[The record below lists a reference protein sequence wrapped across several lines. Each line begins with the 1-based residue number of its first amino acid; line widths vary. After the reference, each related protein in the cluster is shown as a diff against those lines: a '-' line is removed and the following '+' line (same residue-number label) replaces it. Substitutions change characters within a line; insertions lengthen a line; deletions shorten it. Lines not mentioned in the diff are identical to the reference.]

1 MCSWEGHLM
10 PIKFAGGRNGPA
22 MNGDSVCPEP
32 PSSHL
37 PDWREF
43 CEVHAQAAAVDF
55 AQKFCQFVKENPHY
69 DTPGAEASF
78 SHHFAANFLDVFGLE
93 VNRAFASDS
102 PTTYNIVP
110 FVGLQNC
117 HMPYGRD
124 LLPRKEQTS
133 SESLDSVDNP
143 GPATAPG
150 RYLSPSQ
157 QEAQARKVSSYG
169 HSRSSEDVSV
179 HGGLKPRVKK
189 GFSLRNMS
197 LCVVDGMKEMWHRR
211 ASPEP
216 GADREP
222 CPPAGDPREK
232 WTHKL
237 RLPKGPSPKVDL
249 VDIQRE
255 GTLRYMVADDTNC
268 VGSPQWQKCRLML
281 RKAVRMEGEKFLLE
295 FYVPPKASKAK
306 VSIPLSAIIEVRT
319 TMPLE
324 MPDKDNTFVLKVENG
339 AEYILETIDSLQKH
353 SWVADIQDCI
363 DPGDSGDDIELASC
377 AQGACLP
384 SRMSSC
390 SCEFLTEDVPRF
402 PDRCAGSAALLD
414 TPPNAATVVTAPHGR
429 SRDSAGEPKAHV
441 PLENFL
447 QTLDSPAT
455 GGHPPGEEVGT
466 EAELNLSDFPWFHGT
481 LSRVKAAQLVLFGG
495 TRSHGLFVIRQ
506 SETRP
511 GEYVL
516 TFNFQGKAKHLRL
529 SLNENGQCHVQHLWF
544 QTIFD
549 MLRHFHM
556 HPIPLESGGS
566 ADITLRSYVVAQSL
580 LTDSC
585 PVSAVASQPPTCRSD
600 LPPQPYSS
608 GSVPVTFQP
617 ASPSEGTPSSSSA
630 SSSASHS
637 LYHRMDG
644 TLGGARSRSNS
655 TERLFAASSTTG
667 AEDYH
672 ESESARSRTRA
683 VENQYS
689 FY

>member
-1 MCSWEGHLM
+1 M
-10 PIKFAGGRNGPA
+10 FAGWRNGPA
-22 MNGDSVCPEP
+22 MNGDAVCQEP
-32 PSSHL
+32 PSSQL

-93 VNRAFASDS
+93 VNRVFASDS

-133 SESLDSVDNP
+133 SESLDSMDNP
-143 GPATAPG
+143 VAATTTSGG
-150 RYLSPSQ
+150 RYLSQSQ
-157 QEAQARKVSSYG
+157 QAQARKVSSYG
-169 HSRSSEDVSV
+169 QSRSSEDISV
-179 HGGLKPRVKK
+179 HGSLKPRFKK

-211 ASPEP
+211 SSPEP
-216 GADREP
+216 GAEAAQGRRPDREL
-222 CPPAGDPREK
+222 CPSTNKEHGDPREK

-237 RLPKGPSPKVDL
+237 RLSKGQSSKVDL

-281 RKAVRMEGEKFLLE
+281 RKAVKVEGEKFLLE

-377 AQGACLP
+377 TQGACLP
-384 SRMSSC
+384 SRVSSC
-390 SCEFLTEDVPRF
+390 SCEFLADDLSRF
-402 PDRCAGSAALLD
+402 PDRCAGSAAPSDAPL
-414 TPPNAATVVTAPHGR
+414 NVATVVTAPHSR
-429 SRDSAGEPKAHV
+429 SRDSVGEHRAHV

-455 GGHPPGEEVGT
+455 GGHAPGEESET

-495 TRSHGLFVIRQ
+495 ARSHGLFVIRQ

-566 ADITLRSYVVAQSL
+566 ADITLRSYVVAQGPL
-580 LTDSC
+580 PDAN
-585 PVSAVASQPPTCRSD
+585 PASAVASQPPTCRSD
-600 LPPQPYSS
+600 LQSQHYFSS
-608 GSVPVTFQP
+608 FVPVTFQP
-617 ASPSEGTPSSSSA
+617 ASPSEGTASSSS

-655 TERLFAASSTTG
+655 TERLFASSASG